1 MLSKCQ
7 YRTIGP
13 KCRFVHVLAFWRP
26 KPRNQMHRKWPCSW
40 HQNFTRAKARS
51 VHSPTGN
58 NRSKS
63 YLVNMI
69 LISLNTSNFSSNVRI
84 SRELS
89 IMSDENYVVSSMVTT
104 TVVLLEIWTL
114 VFSEISTR
122 AEWIKTWC
130 IVKHL
135 DLNYYQLLDWAVVF
149 NYISY
154 PHKHVN
160 LILPGW
166 CTFDNLLQM
175 WDIYCIVH
183 KYAIFVDARPEIIDQ
198 NYIY

>member
-1 MLSKCQ
+1 VCELLFTPFNQQHME
-7 YRTIGP
+7 TT
-13 KCRFVHVLAFWRP
+13 WR
-26 KPRNQMHRKWPCSW
+26 
-40 HQNFTRAKARS
+40 
-51 VHSPTGN
+51 PTGN

-89 IMSDENYVVSSMVTT
+89 IRSDENYVVSSMVTT

-122 AEWIKTWC
+122 VDQNLVHCKTY
-130 IVKHL
+130 L
-135 DLNYYQLLDWAVVF
+135 DFNYYQLLDWAVVF

-160 LILPGW
+160 LIPPGW

-175 WDIYCIVH
+175 WDIYTS
-183 KYAIFVDARPEIIDQ
+183 
-198 NYIY
+198 